1 MTNSRVGVFALSAV
15 FIIGVL
21 AVLVYTSIGYHQF
34 EVELCITYKGR
45 NACGTAAGATRE
57 EAMRAAANLT
67 CSSIA
72 SGMSEDI
79 ACGRTEPD
87 SIRWISE

>member
-1 MTNSRVGVFALSAV
+1 
-15 FIIGVL
+15 
-21 AVLVYTSIGYHQF
+21 
-34 EVELCITYKGR
+34 
-45 NACGTAAGATRE
+45 
-57 EAMRAAANLT
+57 MRAAANLT

>member
-45 NACGTAAGATRE
+45 SACGTAAGATRE

-79 ACGRTEPD
+79 ACSRTEPD
-87 SIRWISE
+87 SIRWITE